1 MGNNYIYLLFTRS
14 NTLMSRAIFLFTNDT
29 YTHVSISTD
38 DTLEEFY
45 SFGRRMPHMMLPAGF
60 TKESVY
66 GGLYSRDGQIPCK
79 LVRIQADKSDINKVE
94 SILAFC
100 YEHRFQYK
108 YSIIGTIMC
117 KLGIRYERMQHR
129 FCSQFASELLQEC
142 QIMERSRDPS
152 LIRPSQ
158 LAEEPYVHTMFEGDM
173 QGLRDWMEQSMD
185 IHPYVIQFEGYHLAH
200 EPDICS

>member
-94 SILAFC
+94 PILAFC
-100 YEHRFQYK
+100 YEHRFQFK

-117 KLGIRYERMQHR
+117 KLGIRYERMQH
-129 FCSQFASELLQEC
+129 
-142 QIMERSRDPS
+142 
-152 LIRPSQ
+152 
-158 LAEEPYVHTMFEGDM
+158 G
-173 QGLRDWMEQSMD
+173 
-185 IHPYVIQFEGYHLAH
+185 
-200 EPDICS
+200 

>member
-1 MGNNYIYLLFTRS
+1 
-14 NTLMSRAIFLFTNDT
+14 
-29 YTHVSISTD
+29 
-38 DTLEEFY
+38 
-45 SFGRRMPHMMLPAGF
+45 
-60 TKESVY
+60 
-66 GGLYSRDGQIPCK
+66 
-79 LVRIQADKSDINKVE
+79 
-94 SILAFC
+94 
-100 YEHRFQYK
+100 
-108 YSIIGTIMC
+108 MC

-129 FCSQFASELLQEC
+129 FCSQFVSELLQEC